1 MDEKEMDEP
10 YCVLDIPHRFWTWV
24 REYIGHVD
32 EKFLRDF
39 NDNFYERY
47 QPEKMD
53 EFFLNEP
60 FKVSTAMSTQRN
72 LQFLV
77 QAPKTCQR
85 ISVAVAQTA
94 KRSTFKWT

>member
-39 NDNFYERY
+39 NENFYGRY
-47 QPEKMD
+47 QPEQMD

-60 FKVSTAMSTQRN
+60 FKVN
-72 LQFLV
+72 KLIFKLYLDPCLV
-77 QAPKTCQR
+77 QTIKAR
-85 ISVAVAQTA
+85 
-94 KRSTFKWT
+94 